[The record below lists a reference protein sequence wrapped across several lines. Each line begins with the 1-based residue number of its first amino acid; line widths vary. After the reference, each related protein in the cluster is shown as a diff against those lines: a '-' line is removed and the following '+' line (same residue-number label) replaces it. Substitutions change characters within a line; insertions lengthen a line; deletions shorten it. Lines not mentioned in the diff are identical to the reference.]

1 MGRLDTS
8 RSGELRVL
16 AEKLRRRARD
26 MTLLKYIQMMEH
38 AAAELDAEA
47 AALENEAELDGESR
61 PGRHLN
67 IIV

>member
-8 RSGELRVL
+8 RAGELRVL

-26 MTLLKYIQMMEH
+26 MTMLSYIDMMER
-38 AAAELDAEA
+38 AAGELDAEA
-47 AALENEAELDGESR
+47 MMLEEDAQIRPR

-67 IIV
+67 III